1 MGRLI
6 FFLFL
11 MSLNLGCDFQ
21 EKSNLDKKQKEK
33 ESNLNITYERF
44 YGPRLI
50 EEGWD
55 GNRRY
60 ERYDNNDSVLEYER
74 IYINGVLDSSTE
86 FYSTGELWFQTEYKE
101 GLRHGKHICYN
112 EDKTIKYIQFYEN
125 GVLVS
130 DL

>member
-21 EKSNLDKKQKEK
+21 EKSNLDKKQK

>member
-1 MGRLI
+1 MRNI
-6 FFLFL
+6 AFVFFILFFI
-11 MSLNLGCDFQ
+11 LGCDFQ
-21 EKSNLDKKQKEK
+21 KNNNLNKKQNNIK
-33 ESNLNITYERF
+33 SDLNITYERF

-60 ERYDNNDSVLEYER
+60 ERYDKNDSVLEYER

>member
-1 MGRLI
+1 
-6 FFLFL
+6 

-21 EKSNLDKKQKEK
+21 EKSNLDKKQK

-60 ERYDNNDSVLEYER
+60 ERYDNNDSVLEY
-74 IYINGVLDSSTE
+74 
-86 FYSTGELWFQTEYKE
+86 
-101 GLRHGKHICYN
+101 
-112 EDKTIKYIQFYEN
+112 
-125 GVLVS
+125 
-130 DL
+130 